1 MVRSFYIIIKL
12 NFFEVTLYGS
22 GIRYDKS
29 RIHRL
34 GNVLNR
40 LKNII
45 SIIAASV
52 IFLVEEMLN
61 VFIFYKECKKIHQIA
76 KKQNIFKNLS
86 LEDKKRVENFY
97 NVEIEELDKAQ
108 KLLCR
113 ESSIQVAL
121 QFTLILYQEILVK
134 LTL

>member
-1 MVRSFYIIIKL
+1 MVRSCYIIIKL

-76 KKQNIFKNLS
+76 KKQSIFKNLS

-97 NVEIEELDKAQ
+97 NVKIEELDKAQ

-121 QFTLILYQEILVK
+121 QLTLILYQEILVK
-134 LTL
+134 LSL